1 MFDKIIK
8 KIEEVENIVITRHV
22 GVDPDALCSSLAL
35 RDSLKLTYPDK
46 NIYAIG
52 SGASKFIKIG
62 VPDRKVN
69 LDKSK
74 TLLIVT
80 DTPDIKRIDGANP
93 KDFLY
98 TIKIDHHPK
107 LDDYADMEYIDDKAS
122 SACEIIMKIIEDTK
136 LKCNKEIA
144 SYLYMGL
151 VSDSNRFLFNS
162 STYKTFDLVS
172 KYIREYD
179 LDIESLYDRL
189 YNRPLNE
196 VRLEGYIALNMKV
209 TPNGLAYI
217 IITKDLLDEFGCDS
231 AAPGNM
237 INNFNFINEVK
248 IWATVTEDIQN
259 GLLRMSIRS
268 RGVEINKTCE
278 KYNGG
283 GHKFASG
290 ARLSDMDDAMRLLMD
305 LDKLLEEEVC

>member
-217 IITKDLLDEFGCDS
+217 IITKDLLDEFDCDS